1 MRELSYLNKYLVKYK
16 GRLLL
21 GTLFIIV
28 SNIFKVLMPEILKN
42 ATNSIKYVLDN
53 IEQHTSEDIA
63 SIAISLG
70 LLFMLYALLNGIFLF
85 LTRQT
90 IIIMSRL
97 IEYDLKNE
105 IYDKYQQLSMSFY
118 KRNNTGDLMNRI
130 SEDVSKVRMYLGPAI
145 MYTINV
151 AVLIVMVIS
160 FMIKISPLLTLYVL
174 IPLPIMSILV
184 YKVSY
189 RINKKSEITQVQQS
203 KLSTFVQETFS
214 GIRVLKAYNRES
226 FFKNEF
232 DQESENYK
240 TASLNLAKTNA
251 FFIPVIVS
259 LIGLSTVI
267 IVYFGGL
274 KSINNELSIGEILQ
288 FIFYINML
296 TWPIASIGWVT
307 SLIQRAAASQKR
319 VNEFLQEN
327 PEITDGKNSVEFKN
341 GKIVFNNVS
350 FAYSNTNK
358 EVLKNISFEI
368 EKGKT
373 LAITGKTGSG
383 KSTLANLICRLFDAN
398 TGEVSINGMNVKQI
412 QKKSLRTN
420 IGYVPQEVFLFSD
433 TIARNIA
440 FGNKS
445 GKSNNKEVQDAAKQ
459 AAVHDNIVQFKN
471 GFDTVI
477 GERGITLSGGQ
488 KQRISIA
495 RAIINNPEI
504 LIFDDCLSAIDTKT
518 EEAILSNLKG
528 LMNKK
533 TSIIISHR
541 ISSIKNADY
550 IIVLDKGLISE
561 KGTHSELINNKG
573 YYSTTFEKQL
583 LEEKMN

>member
-1 MRELSYLNKYLVKYK
+1 MKELSYLNKYLIKYR

-28 SNIFKVLMPEILKN
+28 SNIFKVLMPEILKD
-42 ATNSIKYVLDN
+42 ATNSIKHVLGSIAN
-53 IEQHTSEDIA
+53 YTSEDITA
-63 SIAISLG
+63 IAISLG
-70 LLFMLYALLNGIFLF
+70 LLFMLYALLNGVFLF

-130 SEDVSKVRMYLGPAI
+130 SEDVGKVRMYLGPAI

-151 AVLIVMVIS
+151 VVLIVMVVS

-174 IPLPIMSILV
+174 IPLPIMSILI
-184 YKVSY
+184 YKVSA
-189 RINKKSEITQVQQS
+189 RINKKSEITQIQQS

-214 GIRVLKAYNRES
+214 GIRVLKAYNRED

-232 DQESENYK
+232 DQESRNYK
-240 TASLNLAKTNA
+240 TASLSLARTNA
-251 FFIPVIVS
+251 LFIPVIVS
-259 LIGLSTVI
+259 LIGLSTVT

-274 KSINNELSIGEILQ
+274 KSINGELSIGEILQ

-327 PEITDGKNSVEFKN
+327 PEITDKENSVEFKS
-341 GKIVFNNVS
+341 GKIIFNNVC
-350 FAYSNTNK
+350 FAYPKTNT
-358 EVLKNISFEI
+358 EALKNVSFEI

-383 KSTLANLICRLFDAN
+383 KSTLANLVCRLFDVN
-398 TGEVSINGMNVKQI
+398 TGEVSINGVNVKSI

-433 TIARNIA
+433 TIANNIA

-445 GKSNNKEVQDAAKQ
+445 GDSDNQEVESSAKK
-459 AAVHDNIVQFKN
+459 AAVYDNIIQFEK
-471 GFDTVI
+471 GFETVI

-504 LIFDDCLSAIDTKT
+504 LIFDDCLSAVDTKT

-528 LMNKK
+528 IMNNK

-561 KGTHSELINNKG
+561 KGTHSELIKNKG

-583 LEEKMN
+583 LVEKTN

>member
-1 MRELSYLNKYLVKYK
+1 MKELSYLNKYLVKYK

-28 SNIFKVLMPEILKN
+28 SNIFKVLMPEILKD
-42 ATNSIKYVLDN
+42 ATNSIKLVLDN
-53 IEQHTSEDIA
+53 ITSYTSEEITA
-63 SIAISLG
+63 IAISLG
-70 LLFMLYALLNGIFLF
+70 LLFMLYALLNGVFLF

-105 IYDKYQQLSMSFY
+105 IYDKYQRLSMSFY
-118 KRNNTGDLMNRI
+118 KRNSTGDLMNRI

-151 AVLIVMVIS
+151 VVLIVMVVS

-184 YKVSY
+184 YRVSS
-189 RINKKSEITQVQQS
+189 RINKKSEVTQVQQS

-214 GIRVLKAYNRES
+214 GIRVLKAYNREG

-232 DQESENYK
+232 DQESRNYK
-240 TASLNLAKTNA
+240 TASLSLAKTNA
-251 FFIPVIVS
+251 LFIPVIVS
-259 LIGLSTVI
+259 LIGLSTII
-267 IVYFGGL
+267 IVYFGGV
-274 KSINNELSIGEILQ
+274 KSINGQLSIGEILQ

-327 PEITDGKNSVEFKN
+327 PEITDKENSVEFES
-341 GKIVFNNVS
+341 GKIIFNNVC
-350 FAYSNTNK
+350 FAYTNTNK
-358 EVLKNISFEI
+358 EALKNVSFEI

-383 KSTLANLICRLFDAN
+383 KSTLANLICRLFDVN
-398 TGEVSINGMNVKQI
+398 TGEISINGMNVKRI
-412 QKKSLRTN
+412 QKRSLRTN

-433 TIARNIA
+433 TIASNIA

-445 GKSNNKEVQDAAKQ
+445 GQSNNEEVQAAAKK
-459 AAVHDNIVQFKN
+459 AAVYDNIIQFEN

-504 LIFDDCLSAIDTKT
+504 LIFDDCLSAVDTKT
-518 EEAILSNLKG
+518 EEAILSNLKEI
-528 LMNKK
+528 MNNK

>member
-1 MRELSYLNKYLVKYK
+1 MKELSYLNKYLVKYK
-16 GRLLL
+16 RRLLL

-53 IEQHTSEDIA
+53 IKQYTSEDIA

-130 SEDVSKVRMYLGPAI
+130 SEDVGKVRMYLGPAI

-189 RINKKSEITQVQQS
+189 RINKKSEITQIQQS

-240 TASLNLAKTNA
+240 TASLSLAKTNA

-327 PEITDGKNSVEFKN
+327 PGITDKENSVEFEN
-341 GKIVFNNVS
+341 GKIIFNNVC

-358 EVLKNISFEI
+358 EALKNVSFEI

-383 KSTLANLICRLFDAN
+383 KSTLANLICRLFDVN
-398 TGEVSINGMNVKQI
+398 TGEVSINGMNVKRI
-412 QKKSLRTN
+412 KKKSLRTN

-433 TIARNIA
+433 TIASNIA

-445 GKSNNKEVQDAAKQ
+445 GQSNNEEVQAAAKK
-459 AAVHDNIVQFKN
+459 ASVYDNIIQFEN

-504 LIFDDCLSAIDTKT
+504 LIFDDCLSAVDTKT
-518 EEAILSNLKG
+518 EEAILSNLKEI
-528 LMNKK
+528 MNEK

-550 IIVLDKGLISE
+550 IIVLDEGLISE

>member
-1 MRELSYLNKYLVKYK
+1 MKELSYLNKYLVKYK

-28 SNIFKVLMPEILKN
+28 TNLFKVLMPEILKN

-53 IEQHTSEDIA
+53 IKHHTSEDIA

-70 LLFMLYALLNGIFLF
+70 LLFMLYAILNGVFLF

-105 IYDKYQQLSMSFY
+105 IYDKYQGLSMSFY

-130 SEDVSKVRMYLGPAI
+130 SEDVGKVRMYLGPAI

-151 AVLIVMVIS
+151 VVLIVMVVS
-160 FMIKISPLLTLYVL
+160 FMIKISPQLTLYVL
-174 IPLPIMSILV
+174 IPLPLMSILV
-184 YKVSY
+184 YKVSSL
-189 RINKKSEITQVQQS
+189 INKKSEVTQVQQS

-214 GIRVLKAYNRES
+214 GIRVLKAYNRED
-226 FFKNEF
+226 FIKNEF
-232 DQESENYK
+232 DQESRNYK
-240 TASLNLAKTNA
+240 TASLSLAKTNA

-319 VNEFLQEN
+319 VNEFLKEN
-327 PEITDGKNSVEFKN
+327 PEITDKENSVEFES
-341 GKIVFNNVS
+341 GKIMFNNVC
-350 FAYSNTNK
+350 FAYSNTNT
-358 EVLKNISFEI
+358 EALKNVSFEI

-383 KSTLANLICRLFDAN
+383 KSTLANLICRLFDVN
-398 TGEVSINGMNVKQI
+398 TGEISINGMNVKRI

-433 TIARNIA
+433 TIASNIA

-445 GKSNNKEVQDAAKQ
+445 GESNNQEVESAAKK
-459 AAVHDNIVQFKN
+459 AAVYDNIIQFEK

-504 LIFDDCLSAIDTKT
+504 LIFDDCLSAVDTKT
-518 EEAILSNLKG
+518 EEEILSNLKEI
-528 LMNKK
+528 MDNK

-573 YYSTTFEKQL
+573 YYSATFEKQL

>member
-1 MRELSYLNKYLVKYK
+1 MKELSYLNKYLVKYK

-53 IEQHTSEDIA
+53 IKQYTSEDIA

-130 SEDVSKVRMYLGPAI
+130 SEDVGKVRMYLGPAI

-189 RINKKSEITQVQQS
+189 RINKKSEITQIQQS

-226 FFKNEF
+226 FFKNKF

-240 TASLNLAKTNA
+240 TASLSLAKTNA

-327 PEITDGKNSVEFKN
+327 PGITDKENSVEFEN
-341 GKIVFNNVS
+341 GKIIFNNVC

-358 EVLKNISFEI
+358 EALKNVSFEI

-383 KSTLANLICRLFDAN
+383 KSTLANLICRLFDVN
-398 TGEVSINGMNVKQI
+398 TGEVSINGMNVKRI

-433 TIARNIA
+433 TIASNIA

-445 GKSNNKEVQDAAKQ
+445 GQSNNEEVQAAAKK
-459 AAVHDNIVQFKN
+459 ASVYDNIIQFEN

-504 LIFDDCLSAIDTKT
+504 LIFDDCLSAVDTKT
-518 EEAILSNLKG
+518 EEAILSNLKEI
-528 LMNKK
+528 MNEK

>member
-1 MRELSYLNKYLVKYK
+1 MKELSYLNKYLVKYK

-53 IEQHTSEDIA
+53 IKQYTSEDIA

-130 SEDVSKVRMYLGPAI
+130 SEDVGKVRMYLGPAI

-189 RINKKSEITQVQQS
+189 RINKKSEITQIQQS

-232 DQESENYK
+232 DQESGNYK
-240 TASLNLAKTNA
+240 TASLSLAKTNA

-327 PEITDGKNSVEFKN
+327 PGITDKENSVEFEN
-341 GKIVFNNVS
+341 GKIIFNNVC

-358 EVLKNISFEI
+358 EALKNVSFEI

-383 KSTLANLICRLFDAN
+383 KSTLANLICRLFDVN
-398 TGEVSINGMNVKQI
+398 TGEVSINGMNVKSI

-433 TIARNIA
+433 TIANNIA

-445 GKSNNKEVQDAAKQ
+445 NEPNNQEVESSAKK
-459 AAVHDNIVQFKN
+459 AAVYDNIIQFEN

-504 LIFDDCLSAIDTKT
+504 LIFDDCLSAVDTKT
-518 EEAILSNLKG
+518 EEAILSNLKEI
-528 LMNKK
+528 MNEK

-550 IIVLDKGLISE
+550 IIVLDEGLISE

>member
-21 GTLFIIV
+21 GTLFIIA

-53 IEQHTSEDIA
+53 IEQHTSEDILA
-63 SIAISLG
+63 IAIGLG

-341 GKIVFNNVS
+341 GKIIFDNVS
-350 FAYSNTNK
+350 FAYSNTNN

-398 TGEVSINGMNVKQI
+398 TGEVSINGMNVRHI

-433 TIARNIA
+433 TIASNIA

-459 AAVHDNIVQFKN
+459 AAVYDNIIQFKN

-504 LIFDDCLSAIDTKT
+504 LIFDDCLSAVDTKT

-583 LEEKMN
+583 LEEKMK

>member
-1 MRELSYLNKYLVKYK
+1 MKELSYLNKYLVKYK

-53 IEQHTSEDIA
+53 IKQYTSEDIA

-130 SEDVSKVRMYLGPAI
+130 SEDVGKVRMYLGPAI

-189 RINKKSEITQVQQS
+189 RINKKSEITQIQQS

-214 GIRVLKAYNRES
+214 GIRVLKAYNREA

-232 DQESENYK
+232 DKESRNYK
-240 TASLNLAKTNA
+240 MASLSLAKTNA
-251 FFIPVIVS
+251 LFIPVIVS
-259 LIGLSTVI
+259 LIGLCTVI
-267 IVYFGGL
+267 TVYFGGL
-274 KSINNELSIGEILQ
+274 KSINGELSIGEILQ

-327 PEITDGKNSVEFKN
+327 PEITDKKNSVAFESGN
-341 GKIVFNNVS
+341 IIFNNVY
-350 FAYSNTNK
+350 FTYSNTNT
-358 EVLKNISFEI
+358 EALKNVSFEI

-383 KSTLANLICRLFDAN
+383 KSTLANLICRLFDVN
-398 TGEVSINGMNVKQI
+398 TGEVSINGMNVKSI

-433 TIARNIA
+433 TIANNIA

-445 GKSNNKEVQDAAKQ
+445 SEPNNQEVESSAKK
-459 AAVHDNIVQFKN
+459 AAVYDNIIEFEN

-504 LIFDDCLSAIDTKT
+504 LIFDDCLSAVDTKT
-518 EEAILSNLKG
+518 EEAILSNLKEI
-528 LMNKK
+528 MNNK

-541 ISSIKNADY
+541 ISSIKHADY

-561 KGTHSELINNKG
+561 KGTHAELINNKE

>member
-1 MRELSYLNKYLVKYK
+1 MKELSYLNKYLTKYK

-28 SNIFKVLMPEILKN
+28 SNVFKVLMPEILKD
-42 ATNSIKYVLDN
+42 ATNSIKIVLDN
-53 IEQHTSEDIA
+53 ISSYTSEDIA
-63 SIAISLG
+63 SIAINLG
-70 LLFMLYALLNGIFLF
+70 LLFMLFALLNGVFLF

-105 IYDKYQQLSMSFY
+105 IYDKYQILSMSFY

-130 SEDVSKVRMYLGPAI
+130 SEDVGKVRMYLGPAI

-151 AVLIVMVIS
+151 AVLIVMVVS
-160 FMIKISPLLTLYVL
+160 FMIKISPQLTLYVL

-184 YKVSY
+184 YKVSSL
-189 RINKKSEITQVQQS
+189 INKKSEVTQVQQS

-214 GIRVLKAYNRES
+214 GIRVLKAYNREA

-232 DQESENYK
+232 DQESRNYK
-240 TASLNLAKTNA
+240 MASLSLAKTNA
-251 FFIPVIVS
+251 LFIPVIVS
-259 LIGLSTVI
+259 LIGLSTII

-319 VNEFLQEN
+319 VNEFLKEN
-327 PEITDGKNSVEFKN
+327 PEITDKKNSVVFEN
-341 GKIVFNNVS
+341 GNIIFNNVY
-350 FAYSNTNK
+350 FTYSNTNT
-358 EVLKNISFEI
+358 EALKNISFEI

-383 KSTLANLICRLFDAN
+383 KSTLANLICRLFEVN
-398 TGEVSINGMNVKQI
+398 TGEVSINGMNVKRI

-433 TIARNIA
+433 TIANNIA

-445 GKSNNKEVQDAAKQ
+445 GEPNNQEVESAAKT
-459 AAVHDNIVQFKN
+459 AAVYDNIIEFEN
-471 GFDTVI
+471 GFNTVI

-504 LIFDDCLSAIDTKT
+504 LIFDDCLSAVDTKT
-518 EEAILSNLKG
+518 EEEILSNLEEI
-528 LMNKK
+528 MNNK

-561 KGTHSELINNKG
+561 KGTHSELLNNKG

-583 LEEKMN
+583 LEKKMN

>member
-433 TIARNIA
+433 TIASNIA

>member
-1 MRELSYLNKYLVKYK
+1 MKELSYLNKYLVKYK

-53 IEQHTSEDIA
+53 IKQYTSEDIA

-130 SEDVSKVRMYLGPAI
+130 SEDVGKVRMYLGPAI

-160 FMIKISPLLTLYVL
+160 FMTKISPLLTLYVL

-189 RINKKSEITQVQQS
+189 RINKKSEITQIKQS

-232 DQESENYK
+232 EQESNNYN
-240 TASLNLAKTNA
+240 TASLSLAKTNA

-327 PEITDGKNSVEFKN
+327 PEINDGKNSVEFEN

-350 FAYSNTNK
+350 FTYSNTNK
-358 EVLKNISFEI
+358 EALKNVSFEI

-398 TGEVSINGMNVKQI
+398 SGEVSINGMNVKRI

-433 TIARNIA
+433 TIASNIA

-445 GKSNNKEVQDAAKQ
+445 GQSNNEEVQAAAKQ
-459 AAVHDNIVQFKN
+459 AAVYDNIIQFKN

-504 LIFDDCLSAIDTKT
+504 LIFDDCLSAVDTRT
-518 EEAILSNLKG
+518 EEAILSNLKEI
-528 LMNKK
+528 MNAK

-561 KGTHSELINNKG
+561 KGTHSELINDTG

-583 LEEKMN
+583 LEEKMT

>member
-1 MRELSYLNKYLVKYK
+1 
-16 GRLLL
+16 
-21 GTLFIIV
+21 
-28 SNIFKVLMPEILKN
+28 
-42 ATNSIKYVLDN
+42 
-53 IEQHTSEDIA
+53 
-63 SIAISLG
+63 
-70 LLFMLYALLNGIFLF
+70 
-85 LTRQT
+85 
-90 IIIMSRL
+90 
-97 IEYDLKNE
+97 
-105 IYDKYQQLSMSFY
+105 
-118 KRNNTGDLMNRI
+118 
-130 SEDVSKVRMYLGPAI
+130 
-145 MYTINV
+145 
-151 AVLIVMVIS
+151 
-160 FMIKISPLLTLYVL
+160 MIKISPQLTLYVL

-184 YKVSY
+184 YKVSAL
-189 RINKKSEITQVQQS
+189 INKKSEVTQVQQS

-214 GIRVLKAYNRES
+214 GIRVLKAYNREA

-232 DQESENYK
+232 DQESRNYK
-240 TASLNLAKTNA
+240 MASLSLAKTNA

-259 LIGLSTVI
+259 LIGLSTII

-327 PEITDGKNSVEFKN
+327 PEITDKKNSVTFEN
-341 GKIVFNNVS
+341 GNIIFNNVC
-350 FAYSNTNK
+350 FTYSNTNT
-358 EVLKNISFEI
+358 EALKNVSFEI

-383 KSTLANLICRLFDAN
+383 KSTLANLICRLFDVN
-398 TGEVSINGMNVKQI
+398 TGEVSINGMNVKHI

-420 IGYVPQEVFLFSD
+420 IGYVPQEVES
-433 TIARNIA
+433 
-440 FGNKS
+440 
-445 GKSNNKEVQDAAKQ
+445 AAKT
-459 AAVHDNIVQFKN
+459 AAVYDNIIQFEN
-471 GFDTVI
+471 GFNTVI

-504 LIFDDCLSAIDTKT
+504 LIFDDCLSAVDTKT
-518 EEAILSNLKG
+518 EEEILSNLEEI
-528 LMNKK
+528 MNNK

-541 ISSIKNADY
+541 ISS
-550 IIVLDKGLISE
+550 DKGLISE

-583 LEEKMN
+583 LEKKMN

>member
-1 MRELSYLNKYLVKYK
+1 MKELSYLNKYLVKYK

-28 SNIFKVLMPEILKN
+28 SNIFKVLMPEILKD
-42 ATNSIKYVLDN
+42 ATNSVKIVLDN
-53 IEQHTSEDIA
+53 ITSYTSEDIT
-63 SIAISLG
+63 SIAIKLG
-70 LLFMLYALLNGIFLF
+70 FLFMLFALLNGIFLF

-105 IYDKYQQLSMSFY
+105 IYDKYQRLSMSFY

-130 SEDVSKVRMYLGPAI
+130 SEDVGKVRMYLGPAI

-151 AVLIVMVIS
+151 AVLIVMVVS

-174 IPLPIMSILV
+174 IPLPLMSILV
-184 YKVSY
+184 YKVSSL
-189 RINKKSEITQVQQS
+189 INKKSEVTQVQQS

-214 GIRVLKAYNRES
+214 GIRVLKAYNREA

-232 DQESENYK
+232 DQESRNYK
-240 TASLNLAKTNA
+240 MASLSLAKTNA
-251 FFIPVIVS
+251 LFIPVIVS
-259 LIGLSTVI
+259 LIGLCTVI
-267 IVYFGGL
+267 TVYFGGL
-274 KSINNELSIGEILQ
+274 KSINGELSIGEILQ

-327 PEITDGKNSVEFKN
+327 PEITDKKNSVAFESGN
-341 GKIVFNNVS
+341 IIFNNVY
-350 FAYSNTNK
+350 FTYSNTNT
-358 EVLKNISFEI
+358 EALKNVSFEI

-383 KSTLANLICRLFDAN
+383 KSTLANLICRLFDVN
-398 TGEVSINGMNVKQI
+398 TGEVSINGMNVKSI

-433 TIARNIA
+433 TIANNIA

-445 GKSNNKEVQDAAKQ
+445 SEPNNQEVESSAKK
-459 AAVHDNIVQFKN
+459 AAVYDNIIEFEN

-504 LIFDDCLSAIDTKT
+504 LIFDDCLSAVDTKT
-518 EEAILSNLKG
+518 EEAILSNLKEI
-528 LMNKK
+528 MNNK

-541 ISSIKNADY
+541 ISSIKHADY

-561 KGTHSELINNKG
+561 KGTHAELINNKE

>member
-1 MRELSYLNKYLVKYK
+1 MKELSYLNKYLVKYK

-28 SNIFKVLMPEILKN
+28 SNIFKVLMPEILKD
-42 ATNSIKYVLDN
+42 ATNSVKIVLDN
-53 IEQHTSEDIA
+53 ITSYTSEDIT
-63 SIAISLG
+63 SIAIKLG
-70 LLFMLYALLNGIFLF
+70 FLFMLFALLNGIFLF

-105 IYDKYQQLSMSFY
+105 IYDKYQRLSMSFY

-130 SEDVSKVRMYLGPAI
+130 SEDVGKVRMYLGPAI

-151 AVLIVMVIS
+151 AVLIVMVVS

-174 IPLPIMSILV
+174 IPLPLMSILV
-184 YKVSY
+184 YKVSSL
-189 RINKKSEITQVQQS
+189 INKKSEVTQVQQS

-214 GIRVLKAYNRES
+214 GIRVLKAYNREA

-232 DQESENYK
+232 DKESRNYK
-240 TASLNLAKTNA
+240 MASLSLAKTNA
-251 FFIPVIVS
+251 LFIPVIVS
-259 LIGLSTVI
+259 LIGLCTVI
-267 IVYFGGL
+267 TVYFGGL
-274 KSINNELSIGEILQ
+274 KSINGELSIGEILQ

-327 PEITDGKNSVEFKN
+327 PEITDKKNSVAFESGN
-341 GKIVFNNVS
+341 IIFNNVY
-350 FAYSNTNK
+350 FTYSNTNT
-358 EVLKNISFEI
+358 EALKNVSFEI

-383 KSTLANLICRLFDAN
+383 KSTLANLICRLFDVN
-398 TGEVSINGMNVKQI
+398 TGEVSINGMNVKSI

-433 TIARNIA
+433 TIANNIA

-445 GKSNNKEVQDAAKQ
+445 SEPNNQEVESSAKK
-459 AAVHDNIVQFKN
+459 AAVYDNIIEFEN

-504 LIFDDCLSAIDTKT
+504 LIFDDCLSAVDTKT
-518 EEAILSNLKG
+518 EEAILSNLKEI
-528 LMNKK
+528 MNNK

-541 ISSIKNADY
+541 ISSIKHADY

-561 KGTHSELINNKG
+561 KGTHAELINNKE

-583 LEEKMN
+583 LEEQMN

>member
-1 MRELSYLNKYLVKYK
+1 MKELSYLNKYLVKYK

-42 ATNSIKYVLDN
+42 ATNSIKYILDN
-53 IEQHTSEDIA
+53 IKQHTSEDIV

-151 AVLIVMVIS
+151 AVLIIMVIS

-189 RINKKSEITQVQQS
+189 RINKKSEITQIQQS

-214 GIRVLKAYNRES
+214 GIRVLKAYNREKI
-226 FFKNEF
+226 FKNKF

-240 TASLNLAKTNA
+240 TASLSLAKTNA

-259 LIGLSTVI
+259 LIGLSTLI

-327 PEITDGKNSVEFKN
+327 PEITDKEDSIEFEN
-341 GKIVFNNVS
+341 GKIIFNNVS
-350 FAYSNTNK
+350 FTYSNTNK
-358 EVLKNISFEI
+358 EALKNVSFEI

-398 TGEVSINGMNVKQI
+398 NGEVSINGINIKRI

-433 TIARNIA
+433 TIASNIA
-440 FGNKS
+440 FGNKL
-445 GKSNNKEVQDAAKQ
+445 GKSNNEEIKAAAKK
-459 AAVHDNIVQFKN
+459 AAVYDNIIEFEN

-504 LIFDDCLSAIDTKT
+504 LIFDDCLSAVDTKT
-518 EEAILSNLKG
+518 EEAILSNLKEI
-528 LMNKK
+528 MHEK

-561 KGTHSELINNKG
+561 IGTHSELINNKG
-573 YYSTTFEKQL
+573 YYSTTFQKQL

>member
-1 MRELSYLNKYLVKYK
+1 MKELSYLNKYLVKYK

-28 SNIFKVLMPEILKN
+28 TNLFKVLMPEILKN

-53 IEQHTSEDIA
+53 IKHHTSEDIA

-70 LLFMLYALLNGIFLF
+70 LLFMLYAILNGVFLF

-105 IYDKYQQLSMSFY
+105 IYDKYQGLSMSFY

-130 SEDVSKVRMYLGPAI
+130 SEDVGKVRMYLGPAI

-151 AVLIVMVIS
+151 VVLIVMVVS
-160 FMIKISPLLTLYVL
+160 FMIKISPQLTLYVL
-174 IPLPIMSILV
+174 IPLPLMSILV
-184 YKVSY
+184 YKVSSL
-189 RINKKSEITQVQQS
+189 INKKSEVTQVQQS

-214 GIRVLKAYNRES
+214 GIRVLKAYNRED
-226 FFKNEF
+226 FIKNEF
-232 DQESENYK
+232 DQESRNYK
-240 TASLNLAKTNA
+240 TASLSLAKTNA

-319 VNEFLQEN
+319 VNEFLKEN
-327 PEITDGKNSVEFKN
+327 PEITDKENSVEFES
-341 GKIVFNNVS
+341 GKIIFNNVC
-350 FAYSNTNK
+350 FAYSNTNT
-358 EVLKNISFEI
+358 EALKNVSFEI

-383 KSTLANLICRLFDAN
+383 KSTLANLICRLFDVN
-398 TGEVSINGMNVKQI
+398 TGEISINGMNVKRI

-433 TIARNIA
+433 TIASNIA

-445 GKSNNKEVQDAAKQ
+445 GESNNQEVESAAKK
-459 AAVHDNIVQFKN
+459 AAVYDNIIQFEK

-504 LIFDDCLSAIDTKT
+504 LIFDDCLSAVDTKT
-518 EEAILSNLKG
+518 EEEILSNLKEI
-528 LMNKK
+528 MNNK

-583 LEEKMN
+583 LEEKMS

>member
-1 MRELSYLNKYLVKYK
+1 MKELSYLNKYLVKYK

-28 SNIFKVLMPEILKN
+28 SNIFKVLMPEILKD
-42 ATNSIKYVLDN
+42 ATNSVKIVLDN
-53 IEQHTSEDIA
+53 ITSYTSEDIT
-63 SIAISLG
+63 SIAIKLG
-70 LLFMLYALLNGIFLF
+70 FLFMLFALLNGIFLF

-105 IYDKYQQLSMSFY
+105 IYDKYQRLSMSFY

-130 SEDVSKVRMYLGPAI
+130 SEDVGKVRMYLGPAI

-151 AVLIVMVIS
+151 AVLIVMVVS

-174 IPLPIMSILV
+174 IPLPLMSILV
-184 YKVSY
+184 YKVSSL
-189 RINKKSEITQVQQS
+189 INKKSEVTQVQQS

-214 GIRVLKAYNRES
+214 GIRVLKAYNREA

-232 DQESENYK
+232 DKESRNYK
-240 TASLNLAKTNA
+240 MASLSLAKTNA
-251 FFIPVIVS
+251 LFIPVIVS
-259 LIGLSTVI
+259 LIGLCTVI
-267 IVYFGGL
+267 TVYFGGL
-274 KSINNELSIGEILQ
+274 KSINGELSIGEILQ

-327 PEITDGKNSVEFKN
+327 PEITDKENSVAFESGN
-341 GKIVFNNVS
+341 IIFNNVY
-350 FAYSNTNK
+350 FTYSNTNT
-358 EVLKNISFEI
+358 EALKNVSFEI

-383 KSTLANLICRLFDAN
+383 KSTLANLICRLFDVN
-398 TGEVSINGMNVKQI
+398 TGEVSINGMNVKSI

-433 TIARNIA
+433 TIANNIA

-445 GKSNNKEVQDAAKQ
+445 SEPNNQEVESSAKK
-459 AAVHDNIVQFKN
+459 AAVYDNIIEFEN

-504 LIFDDCLSAIDTKT
+504 LIFDDCLSAVDTKT
-518 EEAILSNLKG
+518 EEAILSNLKEI
-528 LMNKK
+528 MNNK

-541 ISSIKNADY
+541 ISSIKHADY

-561 KGTHSELINNKG
+561 KGTHAELINNKE

>member
-1 MRELSYLNKYLVKYK
+1 MKELSYLNKYLVKYK

-28 SNIFKVLMPEILKN
+28 SNIFKVLMPEILKD
-42 ATNSIKYVLDN
+42 ATNSVKIVLDN
-53 IEQHTSEDIA
+53 ITSYTSEDIT
-63 SIAISLG
+63 SIAIKLG
-70 LLFMLYALLNGIFLF
+70 LLFMLFALLNGMFLF

-105 IYDKYQQLSMSFY
+105 IYDKYQRLSMSFY

-151 AVLIVMVIS
+151 AVLIVMVVS

-174 IPLPIMSILV
+174 IPLPLMSILV
-184 YKVSY
+184 YKVSSL
-189 RINKKSEITQVQQS
+189 INKKSEVTQVQQS

-214 GIRVLKAYNRES
+214 GIRVLKAYNREA

-232 DQESENYK
+232 DQESRNYK
-240 TASLNLAKTNA
+240 MASLSLAKTNA
-251 FFIPVIVS
+251 LFIPVIVS
-259 LIGLSTVI
+259 LIGLCTVI
-267 IVYFGGL
+267 TVYFGGL
-274 KSINNELSIGEILQ
+274 KSINGELSIGEILQ

-327 PEITDGKNSVEFKN
+327 PEITDKKNSVAFESGN
-341 GKIVFNNVS
+341 IIFNNVY
-350 FAYSNTNK
+350 FTYSNTNT
-358 EVLKNISFEI
+358 EALKNVSFEI

-383 KSTLANLICRLFDAN
+383 KSTLANLICRLFDVN
-398 TGEVSINGMNVKQI
+398 TGEVSINGMNVKSI

-433 TIARNIA
+433 TIANNIA

-445 GKSNNKEVQDAAKQ
+445 IEPNNQEVESSAKK
-459 AAVHDNIVQFKN
+459 AAVYDNIIQFES

-504 LIFDDCLSAIDTKT
+504 LIFDDCLSAVDTKT
-518 EEAILSNLKG
+518 EEAILSNLKDI
-528 LMNKK
+528 MNNK

-573 YYSTTFEKQL
+573 YYSTTFKKQL
-583 LEEKMN
+583 LEEKSN

>member
-1 MRELSYLNKYLVKYK
+1 MKELSYLNKYLVKYK

-28 SNIFKVLMPEILKN
+28 SNIFKVLMPEILKD
-42 ATNSIKYVLDN
+42 ATNSVKIVLDN
-53 IEQHTSEDIA
+53 ITSYTSEDIT
-63 SIAISLG
+63 SIAIKLG
-70 LLFMLYALLNGIFLF
+70 LLFMLFALLNGMFLF

-105 IYDKYQQLSMSFY
+105 IYDKYQRLSMSFY

-151 AVLIVMVIS
+151 AVLIVMVVS

-174 IPLPIMSILV
+174 IPLPLMSILV
-184 YKVSY
+184 YKVSSL
-189 RINKKSEITQVQQS
+189 INKKSEVTQVQQS

-214 GIRVLKAYNRES
+214 GIRVLKAYNREA

-232 DQESENYK
+232 DKESRNYK
-240 TASLNLAKTNA
+240 MASLSLAKTNA
-251 FFIPVIVS
+251 LFIPVIVS
-259 LIGLSTVI
+259 LIGLCTVI
-267 IVYFGGL
+267 TVYFGGL
-274 KSINNELSIGEILQ
+274 KSINGELSIGEILQ

-327 PEITDGKNSVEFKN
+327 PEITDKKNSVAFESGN
-341 GKIVFNNVS
+341 IIFNNVY
-350 FAYSNTNK
+350 FTYSNTNT
-358 EVLKNISFEI
+358 EALKNVSFEI

-383 KSTLANLICRLFDAN
+383 KSTLANLICRLFDVN
-398 TGEVSINGMNVKQI
+398 TGEVSINGMNVKHI

-433 TIARNIA
+433 TIANNIA

-445 GKSNNKEVQDAAKQ
+445 GEPNNQEVESAAKT
-459 AAVHDNIVQFKN
+459 AAVYDNIIQFEN
-471 GFDTVI
+471 GFNTVI

-504 LIFDDCLSAIDTKT
+504 LIFDDCLSAVDTKT
-518 EEAILSNLKG
+518 EEAILSNLKDI
-528 LMNKK
+528 MNNK

-573 YYSTTFEKQL
+573 YYSTTFKKQL
-583 LEEKMN
+583 LEEKSN

>member
-53 IEQHTSEDIA
+53 IEQHTSEGIA

-433 TIARNIA
+433 TIASNIA

-504 LIFDDCLSAIDTKT
+504 LIFDDCLSAVDTKT

>member
-1 MRELSYLNKYLVKYK
+1 M
-16 GRLLL
+16 
-21 GTLFIIV
+21 LF
-28 SNIFKVLMPEILKN
+28 
-42 ATNSIKYVLDN
+42 
-53 IEQHTSEDIA
+53 
-63 SIAISLG
+63 
-70 LLFMLYALLNGIFLF
+70 ALLNGIFLF

-105 IYDKYQQLSMSFY
+105 IYDKYQRLSMSFY

-130 SEDVSKVRMYLGPAI
+130 SEDVGKVRMYLGPAI

-151 AVLIVMVIS
+151 AVLIVMVVS

-174 IPLPIMSILV
+174 IPLPLMSILV
-184 YKVSY
+184 YKVSSL
-189 RINKKSEITQVQQS
+189 INKKSEVTQVQQS

-214 GIRVLKAYNRES
+214 GIRVLKAYNREA

-232 DQESENYK
+232 DKESRNYK
-240 TASLNLAKTNA
+240 MASLSLAKTNA
-251 FFIPVIVS
+251 LFIPVIVS
-259 LIGLSTVI
+259 LIGLCTVI
-267 IVYFGGL
+267 TVYFGGL
-274 KSINNELSIGEILQ
+274 KSINGELSIGEILQ

-327 PEITDGKNSVEFKN
+327 PEITDKKNSVAFESGN
-341 GKIVFNNVS
+341 IIFNNVY
-350 FAYSNTNK
+350 FTYSNTNT
-358 EVLKNISFEI
+358 EALKNVSFEI

-383 KSTLANLICRLFDAN
+383 KSTLANLICRLFDVN
-398 TGEVSINGMNVKQI
+398 TGEVSINGMNVKSI

-433 TIARNIA
+433 TIANNIA

-445 GKSNNKEVQDAAKQ
+445 SEPNNQEVESSAKK
-459 AAVHDNIVQFKN
+459 AAVYDNIIEFEN

-504 LIFDDCLSAIDTKT
+504 LIFDDCLSAVDTKT
-518 EEAILSNLKG
+518 EEAILSNLKEI
-528 LMNKK
+528 MNNK

-541 ISSIKNADY
+541 ISSIKHADY

-561 KGTHSELINNKG
+561 KGTHAELINNKE

>member
-1 MRELSYLNKYLVKYK
+1 MKELSYLNKYLVKYK

-53 IEQHTSEDIA
+53 IKQYTSEDIA

-130 SEDVSKVRMYLGPAI
+130 SEDVGKVRMYLGPAI

-189 RINKKSEITQVQQS
+189 RINKKSEITQIQQS

-240 TASLNLAKTNA
+240 TASLSLAKTNA

-327 PEITDGKNSVEFKN
+327 PGITDKENSVEFEN
-341 GKIVFNNVS
+341 GKIIFNNVC

-358 EVLKNISFEI
+358 EALKNVSFEI

-383 KSTLANLICRLFDAN
+383 KSTLANLICRLFDVN
-398 TGEVSINGMNVKQI
+398 IGEVSINGMNVKRI

-433 TIARNIA
+433 TIASNIA

-445 GKSNNKEVQDAAKQ
+445 GQSNNEEVQAAAKK
-459 AAVHDNIVQFKN
+459 ASVYDNIIQFEN

-504 LIFDDCLSAIDTKT
+504 LIFDDCLSAVDTNT
-518 EEAILSNLKG
+518 EEAILSNLKEI
-528 LMNKK
+528 MNEK

-550 IIVLDKGLISE
+550 IIVLDEGLISE

-583 LEEKMN
+583 LEEKIN

>member
-1 MRELSYLNKYLVKYK
+1 MKELSYLNKYLVKYK

-28 SNIFKVLMPEILKN
+28 SNIFKVLMPEILKD
-42 ATNSIKYVLDN
+42 ATNSVKIVLDN
-53 IEQHTSEDIA
+53 ITSYTSEDIT
-63 SIAISLG
+63 SIAIKLG
-70 LLFMLYALLNGIFLF
+70 FLFMLFALLNGIFLF

-105 IYDKYQQLSMSFY
+105 IYDKYQRLSMSFY

-130 SEDVSKVRMYLGPAI
+130 SEDVGKVRMYLGPAI

-151 AVLIVMVIS
+151 AVLIVMVVS

-174 IPLPIMSILV
+174 IPLPLMSILV
-184 YKVSY
+184 YKVSSL
-189 RINKKSEITQVQQS
+189 INKKSEVTQVQQS

-214 GIRVLKAYNRES
+214 GIRVLKAYNREA

-232 DQESENYK
+232 DKESRNYK
-240 TASLNLAKTNA
+240 MASLSLAKTNA
-251 FFIPVIVS
+251 LFIPVIVS
-259 LIGLSTVI
+259 LIGLCTVI
-267 IVYFGGL
+267 TVYFGGL
-274 KSINNELSIGEILQ
+274 KSINGELSIGEILQ

-327 PEITDGKNSVEFKN
+327 PEITDKKNSVAFESGN
-341 GKIVFNNVS
+341 IIFNNVY
-350 FAYSNTNK
+350 FTYSNTNT
-358 EVLKNISFEI
+358 EALKNVSFEI

-383 KSTLANLICRLFDAN
+383 KSTLANLICRLFDVN
-398 TGEVSINGMNVKQI
+398 TGEVSINGMNVKSI

-433 TIARNIA
+433 TIANNIA

-445 GKSNNKEVQDAAKQ
+445 SEPNNQEVESSAKK
-459 AAVHDNIVQFKN
+459 AAVYDNIIEFEN

-504 LIFDDCLSAIDTKT
+504 LIFDDCLSAVDTKT
-518 EEAILSNLKG
+518 EEAILSNLKEI
-528 LMNKK
+528 MNNK

-541 ISSIKNADY
+541 ISSIKHADY

-561 KGTHSELINNKG
+561 KGTHAELINNKG

>member
-1 MRELSYLNKYLVKYK
+1 MKELSYLNKYLAKYK

-28 SNIFKVLMPEILKN
+28 SNVFKVLMPEILKD
-42 ATNSIKYVLDN
+42 ATNSIKIVLDN
-53 IEQHTSEDIA
+53 ISSYTSDDIA
-63 SIAISLG
+63 SIAINLG
-70 LLFMLYALLNGIFLF
+70 LLFMLFALLNGVFLF

-105 IYDKYQQLSMSFY
+105 IYDKYQRLSMSFY

-130 SEDVSKVRMYLGPAI
+130 SEDVGKVRMYLGPAI

-151 AVLIVMVIS
+151 AVLIVMVVS
-160 FMIKISPLLTLYVL
+160 FMIKISPQLTLYVL

-184 YKVSY
+184 YKVSTL
-189 RINKKSEITQVQQS
+189 INKKSEVTQVQQS

-214 GIRVLKAYNRES
+214 GIRVLKAYNREA

-232 DQESENYK
+232 DQESRNYK
-240 TASLNLAKTNA
+240 MASLSLAKTNA

-259 LIGLSTVI
+259 LIGLSTII

-327 PEITDGKNSVEFKN
+327 PEITDKKNSVAFEN
-341 GKIVFNNVS
+341 GNIIFNNVC
-350 FAYSNTNK
+350 FTYSNTNT
-358 EVLKNISFEI
+358 EALKNVSFEI

-383 KSTLANLICRLFDAN
+383 KSTLANLICRLFDVN
-398 TGEVSINGMNVKQI
+398 TGEVSINGMNVKHI

-433 TIARNIA
+433 TIANNIA

-445 GKSNNKEVQDAAKQ
+445 GEPNNQEVESAAKT
-459 AAVHDNIVQFKN
+459 AAVYDNIIQFEN
-471 GFDTVI
+471 GFNTVI

-504 LIFDDCLSAIDTKT
+504 LIFDDCLSAVDTKT
-518 EEAILSNLKG
+518 EEEILSNLEEI
-528 LMNKK
+528 MNNK

-583 LEEKMN
+583 LEKKMN

>member
-1 MRELSYLNKYLVKYK
+1 MKELSYLNKYLVKYK

-28 SNIFKVLMPEILKN
+28 TNLFKVLMPEILKN

-53 IEQHTSEDIA
+53 IKHHTSEDIA

-70 LLFMLYALLNGIFLF
+70 LLFMLYAILNGVFLF

-105 IYDKYQQLSMSFY
+105 IYDKYQGLSMSFY

-130 SEDVSKVRMYLGPAI
+130 SEDVGKVRMYLGPAI

-151 AVLIVMVIS
+151 VVLIVMVVS
-160 FMIKISPLLTLYVL
+160 FMIKISPQLTLYVL
-174 IPLPIMSILV
+174 IPLPLMSILV
-184 YKVSY
+184 YKVSSL
-189 RINKKSEITQVQQS
+189 INKKSEVTQVQQS

-214 GIRVLKAYNRES
+214 GIRVLKAYNRED
-226 FFKNEF
+226 FIKNEF
-232 DQESENYK
+232 DQESRNYK
-240 TASLNLAKTNA
+240 TASLSLAKTNA

-319 VNEFLQEN
+319 VNEFLKEN
-327 PEITDGKNSVEFKN
+327 PEITDKENSVEFES
-341 GKIVFNNVS
+341 GKIIFNNVC
-350 FAYSNTNK
+350 FAYSNTNT
-358 EVLKNISFEI
+358 EALKNVSFEI

-383 KSTLANLICRLFDAN
+383 KSTLANLICRLFDVN
-398 TGEVSINGMNVKQI
+398 TGEISINGMNVKRI

-433 TIARNIA
+433 TIASNIA

-445 GKSNNKEVQDAAKQ
+445 GESNNQEVESAAKK
-459 AAVHDNIVQFKN
+459 AAVYDNIIQFEK

-504 LIFDDCLSAIDTKT
+504 LIFDDCLSAVDTKT
-518 EEAILSNLKG
+518 EEEILSNLKEI
-528 LMNKK
+528 MDNK

-573 YYSTTFEKQL
+573 YYSATFEKQL

>member
-1 MRELSYLNKYLVKYK
+1 MKELAYLNKYLFKYK

-28 SNIFKVLMPEILKN
+28 SNIFIVLMPEILKD
-42 ATNSIKYVLDN
+42 ATNSIKRVLDN
-53 IEQHTSEDIA
+53 IESYTSEDIA
-63 SIAISLG
+63 SIAINLG
-70 LLFMLYALLNGIFLF
+70 LLFMLYALSNGVFLF

-105 IYDKYQQLSMSFY
+105 IYDKYQRLSMSFY

-130 SEDVSKVRMYLGPAI
+130 SEDVGKVRMYLGPAI

-151 AVLIVMVIS
+151 VVLIIMVVS

-174 IPLPIMSILV
+174 IPLPIMSLLV

-189 RINKKSEITQVQQS
+189 RINKKSEVTQIQQS

-214 GIRVLKAYNRES
+214 GIRVLKAYNREY

-232 DQESENYK
+232 EQESRNYK
-240 TASLNLAKTNA
+240 MASLNLAKTNA
-251 FFIPVIVS
+251 LFIPVIVS

-274 KSINNELSIGEILQ
+274 KSINGELSIGEILQ

-327 PEITDGKNSVEFKN
+327 PEITDQENSIEFKS
-341 GKIVFNNVS
+341 GKIIFDNVC
-350 FAYSNTNK
+350 FTYSNTNT
-358 EVLKNISFEI
+358 EALKNVSFEI

-383 KSTLANLICRLFDAN
+383 KSTLANLICRLFDVT
-398 TGEVSINGMNVKQI
+398 TGEVSIDGMNVKSI

-433 TIARNIA
+433 TIANNIA

-445 GKSNNKEVQDAAKQ
+445 GKSNNNEVEIAAKK
-459 AAVHDNIVQFKN
+459 AAVYDNIIQFEQ

-495 RAIINNPEI
+495 RAIVNNPEI
-504 LIFDDCLSAIDTKT
+504 LIFDDCLSAVDTKT
-518 EEAILSNLKG
+518 EEAILSNLKEI
-528 LMNKK
+528 MNNK

-550 IIVLDKGLISE
+550 IIVLDNGFISE

-573 YYSTTFEKQL
+573 YYSTTFKKQL
-583 LEEKMN
+583 LEEKSN

>member
-1 MRELSYLNKYLVKYK
+1 MKELSYLNKYLAKYK

-28 SNIFKVLMPEILKN
+28 SNVFKVLMPEILKD
-42 ATNSIKYVLDN
+42 ATNSIKIVLDN
-53 IEQHTSEDIA
+53 ISSYTSDDIA
-63 SIAISLG
+63 SIAINLG
-70 LLFMLYALLNGIFLF
+70 LLFMLFALLNGVFLF

-105 IYDKYQQLSMSFY
+105 IYDKYQRLSMSFY

-130 SEDVSKVRMYLGPAI
+130 SEDVGKVRMYLGPAI

-151 AVLIVMVIS
+151 AVLIVMVVS
-160 FMIKISPLLTLYVL
+160 FMIKISPQLTLYVL

-184 YKVSY
+184 YKVSTL
-189 RINKKSEITQVQQS
+189 INKKSEVTQVQQS

-214 GIRVLKAYNRES
+214 GIRVLKAYNREA

-232 DQESENYK
+232 DQESRNYK
-240 TASLNLAKTNA
+240 MASLSLAKTNA

-259 LIGLSTVI
+259 LIGLSTII

-327 PEITDGKNSVEFKN
+327 PEITDKKNSVAFEN
-341 GKIVFNNVS
+341 GNIIFNNVC
-350 FAYSNTNK
+350 FTYSNTNT
-358 EVLKNISFEI
+358 EALKNVSYEI

-383 KSTLANLICRLFDAN
+383 KSTLANLICRLFDVN
-398 TGEVSINGMNVKQI
+398 TGEVSINGMNVKHI

-433 TIARNIA
+433 TIANNIA

-445 GKSNNKEVQDAAKQ
+445 GEPNNQEVESAAKT
-459 AAVHDNIVQFKN
+459 AAVYDNIIQFEN
-471 GFDTVI
+471 GFNTVI

-504 LIFDDCLSAIDTKT
+504 LIFDDCLSAVDTKT
-518 EEAILSNLKG
+518 EEEILSNLEEI
-528 LMNKK
+528 MNNK

-583 LEEKMN
+583 LEKKMN

>member
-1 MRELSYLNKYLVKYK
+1 MKELSYLNKYLVKYK

-28 SNIFKVLMPEILKN
+28 SNIFKVLMPEILKD
-42 ATNSIKYVLDN
+42 ATNSVKIVLDN
-53 IEQHTSEDIA
+53 ITSYTSEDIT
-63 SIAISLG
+63 SIAIKLG
-70 LLFMLYALLNGIFLF
+70 FLFMLFALLNGIFLF

-105 IYDKYQQLSMSFY
+105 IYDKYQRLSMSFY

-130 SEDVSKVRMYLGPAI
+130 SEDVGKVRMYLGPAI

-151 AVLIVMVIS
+151 AVLIVMVVS

-174 IPLPIMSILV
+174 IPLPLMSILV
-184 YKVSY
+184 YKVSSL
-189 RINKKSEITQVQQS
+189 INKKSEVTQVQQS

-214 GIRVLKAYNRES
+214 GIRVLKAYNREA

-232 DQESENYK
+232 DKESRNYK
-240 TASLNLAKTNA
+240 MASLSLAKTNA
-251 FFIPVIVS
+251 LFIPVIVS
-259 LIGLSTVI
+259 LIGLCTVI
-267 IVYFGGL
+267 TVYFGGL
-274 KSINNELSIGEILQ
+274 KSINGELSIGEILQ

-327 PEITDGKNSVEFKN
+327 PEITDKENSVAFESGN
-341 GKIVFNNVS
+341 IIFNNVY
-350 FAYSNTNK
+350 FTYSNTNT
-358 EVLKNISFEI
+358 EALKNVSFEI

-383 KSTLANLICRLFDAN
+383 KSTLANLICRLFDVN
-398 TGEVSINGMNVKQI
+398 TGEVSINGMNVKSI

-433 TIARNIA
+433 TIANNIA

-445 GKSNNKEVQDAAKQ
+445 SEPNNQEVESSAKK
-459 AAVHDNIVQFKN
+459 AAVYDNIIEFEN

-504 LIFDDCLSAIDTKT
+504 LIFDDCLSAVDTKT
-518 EEAILSNLKG
+518 EEAILSNLKEI
-528 LMNKK
+528 MNNK

-541 ISSIKNADY
+541 ISSIKHADY

-561 KGTHSELINNKG
+561 KGTHAELINNKG

>member
-21 GTLFIIV
+21 GSLFIIV

-70 LLFMLYALLNGIFLF
+70 LLFMLYASLNGIFLF

-189 RINKKSEITQVQQS
+189 LINKKSEITQVQQS

-214 GIRVLKAYNRES
+214 GIRVLKAYNREK
-226 FFKNEF
+226 FFKNKF

-240 TASLNLAKTNA
+240 TASLSLAKTNA

-259 LIGLSTVI
+259 LIGLSTLI

-327 PEITDGKNSVEFKN
+327 PEITDKEDSIEFEN
-341 GKIVFNNVS
+341 GKIIFNNVS
-350 FAYSNTNK
+350 FTYSNTNK
-358 EVLKNISFEI
+358 EALKNVSFEI
-368 EKGKT
+368 GKGKT

-398 TGEVSINGMNVKQI
+398 NGEVSINGMNVKRI
-412 QKKSLRTN
+412 QKNSLRTN

-433 TIARNIA
+433 TIASNIA

-445 GKSNNKEVQDAAKQ
+445 GQSNDEEVQAAAKK
-459 AAVHDNIVQFKN
+459 AAVYDNIIQFEN

-504 LIFDDCLSAIDTKT
+504 LIFDDCLSAVDTKT
-518 EEAILSNLKG
+518 EEAILSNLKEI
-528 LMNKK
+528 MREK

>member
-1 MRELSYLNKYLVKYK
+1 MKELSYLNKYLVKYK

-53 IEQHTSEDIA
+53 IKQYTSEDIA

-130 SEDVSKVRMYLGPAI
+130 SEDVGKVRMYLGPAI

-189 RINKKSEITQVQQS
+189 RINKKSEITQIQQS

-240 TASLNLAKTNA
+240 TASLSLAKTNA

-327 PEITDGKNSVEFKN
+327 PGITDKENSVEFEN
-341 GKIVFNNVS
+341 GKIIFNNVC

-358 EVLKNISFEI
+358 EALKNVSFEI

-383 KSTLANLICRLFDAN
+383 KSTLANLICRLFDVN
-398 TGEVSINGMNVKQI
+398 TGEVSINGMNVKRI

-433 TIARNIA
+433 TIASNIA

-445 GKSNNKEVQDAAKQ
+445 GQSNNEEVQAAAKK
-459 AAVHDNIVQFKN
+459 ASVYDNIIQFEN

-504 LIFDDCLSAIDTKT
+504 LIFDDCLSAVDTNT
-518 EEAILSNLKG
+518 EEAILSNLKEI
-528 LMNKK
+528 MNEK

-550 IIVLDKGLISE
+550 IIVLDEGLISE

>member
-1 MRELSYLNKYLVKYK
+1 MKELSYLNKYLVKYK

-53 IEQHTSEDIA
+53 IKQYTSEDIA

-130 SEDVSKVRMYLGPAI
+130 SEDVGKVRMYLGPAI

-189 RINKKSEITQVQQS
+189 WINKKSEITQIQQS

-240 TASLNLAKTNA
+240 TASLSLAKTNA

-327 PEITDGKNSVEFKN
+327 AGITDKKNSVEFEN
-341 GKIVFNNVS
+341 GKIIFNNVC

-358 EVLKNISFEI
+358 EALKNVSFEI

-383 KSTLANLICRLFDAN
+383 KSTLANLICRLFDVN
-398 TGEVSINGMNVKQI
+398 IGEVSINGMNVKRI

-433 TIARNIA
+433 TIASNIA

-445 GKSNNKEVQDAAKQ
+445 GQSNNEEIQAAAKK
-459 AAVHDNIVQFKN
+459 ASVYDNIIQFEN

-504 LIFDDCLSAIDTKT
+504 LIFDDCLSAVDTKT
-518 EEAILSNLKG
+518 EEAILSNLKEI
-528 LMNKK
+528 MNEK

-550 IIVLDKGLISE
+550 IIVLDEGLISE

>member
-1 MRELSYLNKYLVKYK
+1 MKELSYLNKYLVKYK

-53 IEQHTSEDIA
+53 IKQYTSEDIA

-130 SEDVSKVRMYLGPAI
+130 SEDVGKVRMYLGPAI

-189 RINKKSEITQVQQS
+189 RINKKSEITQIKQS

-232 DQESENYK
+232 EQESNNYK
-240 TASLNLAKTNA
+240 TASLSLAKTNA

-327 PEITDGKNSVEFKN
+327 PEINDGKNSVEFEN

-350 FAYSNTNK
+350 FTYSNTNK
-358 EVLKNISFEI
+358 EALKNVSFEI

-398 TGEVSINGMNVKQI
+398 SGEVSINGMNVKRI

-433 TIARNIA
+433 TIASNIA

-445 GKSNNKEVQDAAKQ
+445 GQSNNEEVQAAAKQ
-459 AAVHDNIVQFKN
+459 AAVYDNIIQFKN

-504 LIFDDCLSAIDTKT
+504 LIFDDCLSAVDTRT
-518 EEAILSNLKG
+518 EEAILSNLKEI
-528 LMNKK
+528 MNAK

-561 KGTHSELINNKG
+561 KGTHSELINDTG

-583 LEEKMN
+583 LEEKMT

>member
-1 MRELSYLNKYLVKYK
+1 MKELSYLNKYLVKYK

-53 IEQHTSEDIA
+53 IKQYTSEDIA

-130 SEDVSKVRMYLGPAI
+130 SEDVGKVRMYLGPAI

-189 RINKKSEITQVQQS
+189 RINKKSEITQIQQS

-240 TASLNLAKTNA
+240 TASLSLAKTNA

-327 PEITDGKNSVEFKN
+327 PGITDKENSVEFEN
-341 GKIVFNNVS
+341 GKIIFNNVC

-358 EVLKNISFEI
+358 EALKNVSFEI

-383 KSTLANLICRLFDAN
+383 KSTLANLICRLFDVN
-398 TGEVSINGMNVKQI
+398 IGEVSINGMNVKRI

-433 TIARNIA
+433 TIASNIA

-445 GKSNNKEVQDAAKQ
+445 GQSNNEEVQAAAKK
-459 AAVHDNIVQFKN
+459 ASVYDNIIQFEN

-504 LIFDDCLSAIDTKT
+504 LIFDDCLSAVDTNT
-518 EEAILSNLKG
+518 EEAILSNLKEI
-528 LMNKK
+528 MNEK

-550 IIVLDKGLISE
+550 IIVLDEGLISE

>member
-1 MRELSYLNKYLVKYK
+1 MKELSYLNKYLVKYK

-28 SNIFKVLMPEILKN
+28 SNIFKVLMPEILKD
-42 ATNSIKYVLDN
+42 ATNSIKSVLDN
-53 IEQHTSEDIA
+53 LSDYTSEDIG

-70 LLFMLYALLNGIFLF
+70 LLFMLYALLNGVFLF

-105 IYDKYQQLSMSFY
+105 IYDKYQILSMSFY

-130 SEDVSKVRMYLGPAI
+130 SEDVGKVRMYLGPAI

-151 AVLIVMVIS
+151 IVLIVMVIS
-160 FMIKISPLLTLYVL
+160 FMIKISPTLTLYVL

-184 YKVSY
+184 YKVSS
-189 RINKKSEITQVQQS
+189 RINKKSEVTQIQQS
-203 KLSTFVQETFS
+203 RLSTFVQETFS
-214 GIRVLKAYNRES
+214 GIRVLKAYNRED
-226 FFKNEF
+226 FFINEF
-232 DQESENYK
+232 DQESRNYR

-251 FFIPVIVS
+251 LFIPVIVA

-274 KSINNELSIGEILQ
+274 KSINSELSIGEILQ

-327 PEITDGKNSVEFKN
+327 PEITEKEGSVNFES
-341 GKIVFNNVS
+341 GKIIFNNVC
-350 FAYSNTNK
+350 FTYSNTNT
-358 EVLKNISFEI
+358 EALKNISFEI
-368 EKGKT
+368 EQGKT

-383 KSTLANLICRLFDAN
+383 KSTLANLICRLFDAE
-398 TGEVSINGMNVKQI
+398 TGEISINGIDVKSI

-433 TIARNIA
+433 TIANNIA
-440 FGNKS
+440 FGDKTGTLNKQ
-445 GKSNNKEVQDAAKQ
+445 EVESAAKK
-459 AAVHDNIVQFKN
+459 AVVFDNIIQFEK

-504 LIFDDCLSAIDTKT
+504 LIFDDCLSAVDTKT
-518 EEAILSNLKG
+518 EESILSNLNG
-528 LMNKK
+528 IMNNK

-550 IIVLDKGLISE
+550 IIVLDKGLVSE
-561 KGTHSELINNKG
+561 KGTHSELMTNKG

-583 LEEKMN
+583 LEEKQD

>member
-433 TIARNIA
+433 TIASNIA

-504 LIFDDCLSAIDTKT
+504 LIFDDCLSAVDTKT